1 MGCLEYA
8 TTKHVTRWRKKDG
21 IRDLEKGL
29 HYLEK
34 LIEVYEIY
42 DVYRNES
49 LERTEEE
56 VHKFSDANEL
66 SDAEEAYVLL
76 MCTYADKDDLIEAR
90 DILLWIMSMKPQTIQ
105 IRDELPPGPGT
116 PEDGGHHSRQPPD

>member
-8 TTKHVTRWRKKDG
+8 ATKHVTRWRKKDG

-42 DVYRNES
+42 DIYRNES
-49 LERTEEE
+49 HERIEEE
-56 VHKFSDANEL
+56 VHKFSDANDL
-66 SDAEEAYVLL
+66 SDAEEAFVML
-76 MCTYADKDDLIEAR
+76 MCTYADKNNLIEAR
-90 DILLWIMSMKPQTIQ
+90 DILLWIMSMEPQKLREEPTW
-105 IRDELPPGPGT
+105 PGT
-116 PEDGGHHSRQPPD
+116 PEDGGHHSNFDEGDAY